1 MSQYDVIYEKV
12 SEMIADA
19 KDLECEDI
27 RVDAPL
33 ALLSLDSLD
42 YVELIIL
49 AKREFGV
56 TLTAELFIQHPN
68 ITLREVCEF
77 IDKESVA

>member
-1 MSQYDVIYEKV
+1 
-12 SEMIADA
+12 MIADA
-19 KDLECEDI
+19 KDLEREEI
-27 RVDAPL
+27 QPDAPL

>member
-19 KDLECEDI
+19 KDLECEEI
-27 RVDAPL
+27 QPDAPL

>member
-1 MSQYDVIYEKV
+1 MIQYDVIYEKV
-12 SEMIADA
+12 SDMIADA
-19 KDLECEDI
+19 KDLEREDI
-27 RVDAPL
+27 QADAPL

>member
-12 SEMIADA
+12 SDMVADA
-19 KDLECEDI
+19 KDLEREDI
-27 RVDAPL
+27 QADAPL

>member
-12 SEMIADA
+12 SDMIADA
-19 KDLECEDI
+19 KDLEREDI
-27 RVDAPL
+27 QADAPL

-68 ITLREVCEF
+68 ITLGEVCEF

>member
-12 SEMIADA
+12 SDMIADA
-19 KDLECEDI
+19 KDLEREDI
-27 RVDAPL
+27 QADAPL

-68 ITLREVCEF
+68 ITLREVCEY

>member
-12 SEMIADA
+12 SDMIADA

-27 RVDAPL
+27 QADAPL

-68 ITLREVCEF
+68 ITLREVCEY

>member
-1 MSQYDVIYEKV
+1 MSQYEVIYEKV

-27 RVDAPL
+27 RADAPL

>member
-27 RVDAPL
+27 QVDAPL

>member
-12 SEMIADA
+12 SDMIADA
-19 KDLECEDI
+19 KDLEREDI
-27 RVDAPL
+27 QADAPL

>member
-19 KDLECEDI
+19 KDLEREEI
-27 RVDAPL
+27 QPDAPL